1 MTRLPGVLLARVFLL
16 AAALPAIAAAH
27 SASDAYLTL
36 TAAPLTAGT
45 AAQPEQP
52 EQPKLHGQFDVALRD
67 LDFVLKLDDDG
78 DGNITWGE
86 LKGHQA
92 EIARYVL
99 GALRFG
105 AGGKPCTVKP
115 GPQMVDNHADG
126 AYAAVFFDVDCGRS
140 VARVSLDYG
149 LFFAIDPSHR
159 AILVSHAGAD
169 TATALLS
176 PQNAR
181 IELDLQ
187 PNAAAK

>member
-1 MTRLPGVLLARVFLL
+1 VTRPAGALLARVFFL

-36 TAAPLTAGT
+36 TTAPLPAGS
-45 AAQPEQP
+45 AAQP

-67 LDFVLKLDDDG
+67 LDFVLELDDDG

-86 LKGHQA
+86 LKRHQA
-92 EIARYVL
+92 EIARYAL

-115 GPQMVDNHADG
+115 GRQMVDYHADG

>member
-1 MTRLPGVLLARVFLL
+1 MKRGVFLARRRVL
-16 AAALPAIAAAH
+16 AAIAALPAFAAAH

-36 TAAPLTAGT
+36 TAGS
-45 AAQPEQP
+45 AAQPE
-52 EQPKLHGQFDVALRD
+52 LHGQFDVALRD
-67 LDFVLKLDDDG
+67 LDFVLRLDDDG

-86 LKGHQA
+86 LKRHQA

-99 GALRFG
+99 AALRFG
-105 AGGKPCTVKP
+105 AGGKACAVKP
-115 GPQMVDNHADG
+115 SRQLVDNHADG
-126 AYAAVFFDVDCGRS
+126 AYAAVFFDVDCGRR

-176 PQNAR
+176 PRNAR

-187 PNAAAK
+187 PGAAAK